1 MTVVSTVKPKS
12 RGSGRCAGGRVDAAV
27 GVGVLM
33 EGHDSMQSKCRS
45 STQTELS
52 CIVGG
57 KSLSEGGLCGDADP
71 KIEGRVDGGGC
82 GGGGG
87 NGETSALVSRPCHSG
102 PSSSTVVEAK

>member
-1 MTVVSTVKPKS
+1 
-12 RGSGRCAGGRVDAAV
+12 
-27 GVGVLM
+27 M

-71 KIEGRVDGGGC
+71 KREGRVDGGMECDGGGC